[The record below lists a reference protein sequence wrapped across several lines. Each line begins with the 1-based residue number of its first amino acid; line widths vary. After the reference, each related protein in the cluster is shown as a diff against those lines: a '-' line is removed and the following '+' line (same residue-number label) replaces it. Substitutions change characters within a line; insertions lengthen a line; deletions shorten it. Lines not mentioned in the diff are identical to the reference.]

1 MIHPL
6 MMNDWDNRR
15 FFLAVLILQL
25 LLWIAIG
32 MEIPILREAIGFFTI
47 SLVPGFLMLR
57 ILKIHG
63 LAATETLLYA
73 VGLSLV
79 VLFLL
84 GLGLN
89 VFGPL
94 LGDPGPI
101 TLPTLMLSFTLTVLF
116 LSILAARLGGESGP
130 APRLALHT
138 ISAPQ
143 ALFFA
148 FLPFCSVFGTY
159 VMNLYDINT
168 VLLLLLA
175 IIAFIGVAIAS
186 DRVFS
191 GACLP
196 LAVYTIALSLLW
208 HQSLISPHLAGWDI
222 QTEYYFSHLVT
233 ASGIWN
239 YGIPDNVNAML
250 SIVVLAP
257 AYSLICG
264 MDLVWVYKLLYP
276 VLYALVPLGLYAI
289 YRTQK
294 SPKIAFYSCFIFMSF
309 FVFFQEMLQLARQQI
324 AELFLVLLILLMVSK
339 PFDSTR
345 RNVLF
350 VLFAAGMIVSHYA
363 TSYFYWALLVGG
375 WVLLVLQETASF
387 RTLYRVFRERVDR
400 LRKRFLFD
408 EPDPLPEAEK
418 PGRTIRVP
426 HLVVYFALL
435 LAWYYL
441 VTDSSVLQSITT
453 LSGQIAD
460 SLISDFL
467 NPELAEGYGLLLW
480 NTRSPLHL
488 TAKILHIL
496 IQGLIIVGVTSVVLR
511 GRRGETINREYF
523 AFSLVALAILF
534 AALGV
539 PFFAEALNTTRIYH
553 LCLTLLAPFAVIGA
567 VDLLSAGLAERAG
580 NLRQNLTG
588 TSLQLASIL
597 FVLFFL
603 FNTGVVYE
611 IFQDDPQS
619 ISLNNNVEYPRFTE
633 TEVVSARWAVAIHN
647 GTRIYADK
655 HRSQLLK
662 GFERGSIWAFS
673 PEAPA
678 DIPQNSLIFLGRT
691 NLLKK
696 ILVIDTVEEAS
707 NGAEPE
713 GGGIDTAAVTA
724 NSHKIYSSGAA
735 AIYSLL

>member
-1 MIHPL
+1 M
-6 MMNDWDNRR
+6 
-15 FFLAVLILQL
+15 
-25 LLWIAIG
+25 
-32 MEIPILREAIGFFTI
+32 
-47 SLVPGFLMLR
+47 
-57 ILKIHG
+57 
-63 LAATETLLYA
+63 
-73 VGLSLV
+73 
-79 VLFLL
+79 
-84 GLGLN
+84 
-89 VFGPL
+89 
-94 LGDPGPI
+94 
-101 TLPTLMLSFTLTVLF
+101 
-116 LSILAARLGGESGP
+116 
-130 APRLALHT
+130 
-138 ISAPQ
+138 
-143 ALFFA
+143 
-148 FLPFCSVFGTY
+148 
-159 VMNLYDINT
+159 
-168 VLLLLLA
+168 
-175 IIAFIGVAIAS
+175 
-186 DRVFS
+186 
-191 GACLP
+191 
-196 LAVYTIALSLLW
+196 
-208 HQSLISPHLAGWDI
+208 
-222 QTEYYFSHLVT
+222 
-233 ASGIWN
+233 
-239 YGIPDNVNAML
+239 
-250 SIVVLAP
+250 
-257 AYSLICG
+257 
-264 MDLVWVYKLLYP
+264 
-276 VLYALVPLGLYAI
+276 
-289 YRTQK
+289 
-294 SPKIAFYSCFIFMSF
+294 
-309 FVFFQEMLQLARQQI
+309 
-324 AELFLVLLILLMVSK
+324 LLILLMVSK